1 MLTHNHSSMRKQSLV
16 LNTPSCAPVSSLS
29 DSTPRTPRSA
39 LVSPNRVV
47 KKHSKNITKRR
58 PRTSHIWNYSTTN
71 PEEGITLNGDGQE
84 VWVCSICK
92 DKKTTYLLSGGTA
105 APIRHL
111 SRVHNIEPTPNSS
124 RPRRH
129 SKQPSQSSIN
139 LIETTRATSISSSSS
154 KKLSFDTNSISTS
167 PIRKRSS
174 VSHKHSKSVSDAS
187 ARPKNFLDFDID
199 SMDSVPTTP
208 SELLTSVGV
217 EFSDPFSTT
226 SALTDTPA
234 TPVLLPPA
242 RLSLPNSYNTYT
254 ALRTSET
261 DDLPFQLHNLVPHT
275 SLLSEE
281 TTDEF
286 NLGITMDPKDP
297 LSIPDESVF
306 TSPLSSVSSSSSA
319 SPENMKLTLNSPV
332 SFDISA
338 TNSTVPAAE
347 NNNQHVHV
355 NVESANRA
363 LLKMVIDYDV
373 PPSVFQSEIFKSFC
387 DSLNPEASTALPTIN
402 GGIDTSRNSS
412 DAWSSLGNAY
422 DTLDSTLKYTLEDP
436 SAGISNYNMQ
446 NWYMYNDLS
455 SVNNFFQ

>member
-1 MLTHNHSSMRKQSLV
+1 MLTHDHSSMRKQSLV
-16 LNTPSCAPVSSLS
+16 LNTPPCAPVSSLS

-39 LVSPNRVV
+39 LVSPNRVIR
-47 KKHSKNITKRR
+47 KHNKNTTKRR

-111 SRVHNIEPTPNSS
+111 SRAHNIEPTPNSS

-129 SKQPSQSSIN
+129 SKQLSQSSIN
-139 LIETTRATSISSSSS
+139 LIETTRATSISSS
-154 KKLSFDTNSISTS
+154 KKLSFDSNSISTS
-167 PIRKRSS
+167 PMRKRSS
-174 VSHKHSKSVSDAS
+174 ISHKHSKSVGDVS

-199 SMDSVPTTP
+199 TMDSVPTTP
-208 SELLTSVGV
+208 AELLTSGTV

-254 ALRTSET
+254 ALRNSET
-261 DDLPFQLHNLVPHT
+261 NDLPFQLHNLVPHT
-275 SLLSEE
+275 SLLREQS
-281 TTDEF
+281 TNEF
-286 NLGITMDPKDP
+286 NLSNLIDREDP
-297 LSIPDESVF
+297 LSIPEASNL
-306 TSPLSSVSSSSSA
+306 TSPLFSVSSSSSA

-332 SFDISA
+332 SFDMSI
-338 TNSTVPAAE
+338 TDSTVPTTD

-373 PPSVFQSEIFKSFC
+373 SPSVFQSEIFKSFC

-402 GGIDTSRNSS
+402 GGIDISRNPS
-412 DAWSSLGNAY
+412 DIWPTLGNAY
-422 DTLDSTLKYTLEDP
+422 DSLDPNLRYSLEDP
-436 SAGISNYNMQ
+436 NTGISNYNMQ
-446 NWYMYNDLS
+446 NWYMFNDPS
-455 SVNNFFQ
+455 SVNSFF